1 MDFLKK
7 AAESISSSSNNNNQQ
22 QQGNNNNNNNA
33 SGSTQQPQQQQ
44 QTDDYG
50 DKGTFPHTWLFGPP
64 TCPRPPPQSRPS
76 RVKHQPTDFHPPQP
90 SPPSPPRP
98 ATPSAATPRR
108 RSPTPAAA
116 PLRRPLGT
124 SHLLLPRPGHDRPV
138 TGKEERKSKARE
150 RETNNHNSQ
159 KVPEKFSN

>member
-50 DKGTFPHTWLFGPP
+50 DKAFAALAAKTGYSLGRDT
-64 TCPRPPPQSRPS
+64 QE
-76 RVKHQPTDFHPPQP
+76 KITDAGRGAF
-90 SPPSPPRP
+90 
-98 ATPSAATPRR
+98 
-108 RSPTPAAA
+108 
-116 PLRRPLGT
+116 
-124 SHLLLPRPGHDRPV
+124 
-138 TGKEERKSKARE
+138 EKA
-150 RETNNHNSQ
+150 SGQ